1 MRIVLCLLLA
11 SVAPLSMRAVDATPF
26 TLESQGGIVV
36 PVMINGTGPHAF
48 LVDTGAS
55 HSAISEDLAGAV
67 GAVPVA
73 RTTVS
78 TPAGD
83 RECIVVQIGQ
93 LAFGPNVATV
103 AATAL
108 PAASLRLAGDV
119 AGVLG
124 QDVLASLR
132 YTIDYRRRHI
142 LWAGPVTPDA
152 GQSTVL
158 PLAFHDGLPMVEL
171 QHGATTLRLVA
182 DSGSGGLVLFELPGV
197 PFTGMT
203 PGDPVRV
210 DSFHG
215 TTSARSV
222 RIDRFRVGTSTFRDL
237 PAVLLVRTVAPA
249 HKADGLLPLHL
260 FDRVT
265 FDGPAGR
272 LILG

>member
-1 MRIVLCLLLA
+1 MRIVLYLLLA

-26 TLESQGGIVV
+26 TLEPQGGIVV
-36 PVMINGTGPHAF
+36 PVMIDGTGPHAF

-108 PAASLRLAGDV
+108 PTASLRLAGDV

-142 LWAGPVTPDA
+142 RWAGPTPDA

-171 QHGATTLRLVA
+171 QHGSTTLRLVA

-197 PFTGMT
+197 PFPGMT

-222 RIDRFRVGTSTFRDL
+222 RIDRFRVGTSTFHDL